1 MTSCPTINEA
11 QKLHCDS
18 PITENECLKAICQ
31 LANNKSPGPDGFSVE
46 FYKCFWDD
54 LKHPF
59 MECLK
64 YSINKDQLCKS
75 QYEGVIT
82 LLPKPGKDLLLA
94 CNYRPITLLN
104 CDYKIIAKV
113 INNRLWPL
121 LPSLVSQD
129 QSGFTKGRNI
139 GDNIRLMFDI
149 IDYANCKN
157 VPGAVLSVD
166 LQKAFDS
173 LNWSFIFA
181 MLRIY
186 GFGDF
191 LIGLIKMIYKEPKCC
206 IINNNFLSSFF
217 DVKRGVR
224 QGDPLSP
231 TIFILSIEYLA
242 ISFRQSISYKGLT
255 IQNHCFKVSLF
266 ADCYVL
272 V

>member
-1 MTSCPTINEA
+1 MINSRLCP
-11 QKLHCDS
+11 
-18 PITENECLKAICQ
+18 
-31 LANNKSPGPDGFSVE
+31 
-46 FYKCFWDD
+46 
-54 LKHPF
+54 
-59 MECLK
+59 
-64 YSINKDQLCKS
+64 
-75 QYEGVIT
+75 
-82 LLPKPGKDLLLA
+82 LLL
-94 CNYRPITLLN
+94 
-104 CDYKIIAKV
+104 
-113 INNRLWPL
+113 
-121 LPSLVSQD
+121 SLVSQD

-173 LNWSFIFA
+173 LNWLFIFA

-191 LIGLIKMIYKEPKCC
+191 LIRLIKMIYKEPKCC

-217 DVKRGVR
+217 NVKRGVR

-242 ISFRQSISYKGLT
+242 ILFRQSISHKGLT
-255 IQNHCFKVSLF
+255 IQNHCLKYLF
-266 ADCYVL
+266 ADDTVIFL
-272 V
+272 NGNSSQFKHVSS